1 MFVLCLLFWLSALL
15 KRLMHGEAKMSVAA
29 TNLISFY
36 VEEANWLERQRFL
49 SSPELQTTQILLQ
62 GVEDSTFAS
71 VER

>member
-1 MFVLCLLFWLSALL
+1 MLCLLFWLSALL
-15 KRLMHGEAKMSVAA
+15 KRVMHVEAKMSVAA

-36 VEEANWLERQRFL
+36 VEEPNWLERRRFL

-71 VER
+71 MER